1 MSAASST
8 LERDPE
14 LIDAKAVNQHQEV
27 ISSGPNH
34 KKTSFAVFIKKFRV

>member
-14 LIDAKAVNQHQEV
+14 LIDAKAGQAKIGEQH
-27 ISSGPNH
+27 NH
-34 KKTSFAVFIKKFRV
+34 

>member
-14 LIDAKAVNQHQEV
+14 LIDAKRPTSAVGIHV
-27 ISSGPNH
+27 LL
-34 KKTSFAVFIKKFRV
+34 FIASLDPAADD